1 MSLLTGAESLFVNI
15 AAWVG
20 IHLSVS
26 LLTSKMDSRQ
36 VCRFNWMW
44 NEKTVEKSGRLYE
57 RLMIKKWKD
66 RMPEAGG
73 LFPGGFSKK
82 HLHAAKDMERF
93 VLETKRGELS
103 HWMQLIVFVLFFI
116 WNTPAAGL
124 INGLYAACFNLPFI
138 MIQRYNRIRLNRA
151 LSKRKTKKVHTPE
164 AKVKPPSLSSDK
176 IGL

>member
-26 LLTSKMDSRQ
+26 LLTSKMDSCQ

-82 HLHAAKDMERF
+82 HLHAANDMERF
-93 VLETKRGELS
+93 VLETKKGRAVPLDAAVC
-103 HWMQLIVFVLFFI
+103 LCAVFYLEHSCCRSYQWTVCCLLQFAVYHDSAVQQDPSKPGFI
-116 WNTPAAGL
+116 
-124 INGLYAACFNLPFI
+124 
-138 MIQRYNRIRLNRA
+138 
-151 LSKRKTKKVHTPE
+151 
-164 AKVKPPSLSSDK
+164 
-176 IGL
+176 